1 MRMVA
6 RSVDRQHWAYAYDSY
21 LHAEVAQTLLD
32 QLARLLQLSILQ
44 DEYGTYSMLVA
55 PVQPLR
61 AWWLER
67 SIKSN

>member
-6 RSVDRQHWAYAYDSY
+6 RPVDRQHWTYAYDPY

-32 QLARLLQLSILQ
+32 RLARLLQLSILQ

-55 PVQPLR
+55 PVHPLR
-61 AWWLER
+61 AW
-67 SIKSN
+67 